1 MRITALQVGTISLL
15 LAAGMGLF
23 DLLVKPVFRFTM
35 GGFTIPLWIL
45 LSVYGAIQLWAW
57 GMTERDAVLSDEE
70 VATWGE
76 LLTEITPALI
86 TSLEN
91 GTPVSEV
98 AAKLKEEHDL
108 PVDVTLRYII
118 ALGQMRTS

>member
-15 LAAGMGLF
+15 LATGMGLF
-23 DLLVKPVFRFTM
+23 DLFVEPVFRFTM

-57 GMTERDAVLSDEE
+57 SMTERGAVLSDEE
-70 VATWGE
+70 VAAWGE
-76 LLTEITPALI
+76 VLAEITPTLI
-86 TSLEN
+86 ASLES

-98 AAKLKEEHDL
+98 AAKLKEERGL

>member
-23 DLLVKPVFRFTM
+23 DLMVKPVFRFSM
-35 GGFTIPLWIL
+35 GGFTIPLWVL
-45 LSVYGAIQLWAW
+45 LCVYGAIQLWAW
-57 GMTERDAVLSDEE
+57 NMTERGAVLSDEE
-70 VATWGE
+70 VAKWGE
-76 LLTEITPALI
+76 LLTEVTPSLISALE
-86 TSLEN
+86 S

-98 AAKLKEEHDL
+98 AAKLEEEHGL
-108 PVDVTLRYII
+108 PVHVTLRYVI

>member
-15 LAAGMGLF
+15 LATGMGLF
-23 DLLVKPVFRFTM
+23 DLFVEPVFRFTM

-57 GMTERDAVLSDEE
+57 SMTERGAVLSDEE
-70 VATWGE
+70 VAAWGE
-76 LLTEITPALI
+76 VLAEITPTLI
-86 TSLEN
+86 TALES

-98 AAKLKEEHDL
+98 AAKLKEERGL